1 MGPSKVFPLHLPSAS
16 REYRHGASANKVGA
30 WQGCWT
36 RTIKRKIFTRQLS
49 TDESKTKIDLPCHN
63 WPINKD
69 ASDTKD
75 FGKGGGAYTSN
86 ENPRTWRRDMGKS
99 SFSQPRPR
107 LISQMESVL
116 HVSVRERAVAL
127 TWRVT
132 LNPKKLNK
140 DMLRQM
146 ASEEYRI
153 AGELIIWYQPLGRS
167 KKGDKALMDGIA
179 RIGTTRRIER
189 VPKRPS

>member
-1 MGPSKVFPLHLPSAS
+1 MG
-16 REYRHGASANKVGA
+16 N
-30 WQGCWT
+30 
-36 RTIKRKIFTRQLS
+36 
-49 TDESKTKIDLPCHN
+49 
-63 WPINKD
+63 
-69 ASDTKD
+69 
-75 FGKGGGAYTSN
+75 
-86 ENPRTWRRDMGKS
+86 S

-107 LISQMESVL
+107 LTIQMQSVL
-116 HVSVRERAVAL
+116 QVSVTERAVAL

-146 ASEEYRI
+146 ASEELI
-153 AGELIIWYQPLGRS
+153 MAGVLTIWYQPRGRS

-179 RIGTTRRIER
+179 RIGTNRRIEI